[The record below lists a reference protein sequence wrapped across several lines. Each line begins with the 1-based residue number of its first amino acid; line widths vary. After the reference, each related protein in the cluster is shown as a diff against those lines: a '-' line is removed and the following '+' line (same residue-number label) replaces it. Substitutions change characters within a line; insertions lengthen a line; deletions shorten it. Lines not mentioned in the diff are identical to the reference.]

1 MKKTFSKKD
10 NILLV
15 NITRLGD
22 MLQATPTIAGMKAE
36 NPNCKVSVLVE
47 KQFEEVCHSLP
58 NIDEV
63 IAIDLGMT
71 VRSLAREQDG
81 IIDAYDYVTE
91 FVDNLRAKKF
101 DYCLNMS
108 SSAYTALLLKLVG
121 IERNGGWVSD
131 DEGYRIISS
140 EWARLFA
147 ASVFHQNRQ
156 FNALNLVDVFRCSA
170 DVDNHPRHLLF
181 SLKTE
186 AIEHARNLISEAG
199 FTNTGPLIA
208 IQAGASQGK
217 RQWAPERFITLI
229 NNLVRKHNARVVMV
243 GTKKELSIIEPI
255 RAGCNNPNVFVAAGR
270 TNIPQLAA
278 LLKQSDI
285 LVTGD
290 TGPMHVAV
298 SVGTPVVSMFLAS
311 AYGFETG
318 PYSEGNL
325 VLQPVIGCGPC
336 NPNKPCLG
344 LECHDQL
351 DPEAIAELTV
361 ARLKEDFR
369 AIPPHLERYFDPS
382 KVILY
387 RSSFDAQGFCDLVAL
402 NSTRFDTWKKYRDAY
417 RHLWLDELGGFESS
431 LIKAPKTSARP
442 ALAMLDEAVSG
453 LQKVILCAEE
463 GARHI
468 QNLQNLIQDRYAP
481 PQALG
486 EVNAKLGLIDR
497 EIEELGFDQPPLGPV
512 TRMFIFGKENLLG
525 TDPLQLASQM
535 GRTYQDLKRRCEKF
549 GAIVQAIS

>member
-1 MKKTFSKKD
+1 MKKTFANKD

-22 MLQATPTIAGMKAE
+22 MLQATPTIAGMKME
-36 NPNCKVSVLVE
+36 NPECKISVLVE
-47 KQFEEVCHSLP
+47 KQFEEVCYSLP

-71 VRSLAREQDG
+71 VRSLAREQEG
-81 IIDAYDYVTE
+81 IVDAYEYVTE
-91 FVDNLRAKKF
+91 FVEDLRAKKF

-170 DVDNHPRHLLF
+170 DVDKHPRHLLF
-181 SLKTE
+181 SLKTD
-186 AIEHARNLISEAG
+186 AIEYAGQLIAEAG

-208 IQAGASQGK
+208 VQAGASQGK
-217 RQWAPERFITLI
+217 RQWAPERFVEMI
-229 NNLVRKHNARVVMV
+229 NVLTEKHNARVVMV
-243 GTKKELSIIEPI
+243 GTKKELGIIEPI
-255 RAGCNNPNVFVAAGR
+255 RARCDTRNVFVAAGR

-278 LLKQSDI
+278 VLKQSDV

-290 TGPMHVAV
+290 TGTMHVSV

-344 LECHDQL
+344 LECHDQI
-351 DPEAIAELTV
+351 DSVGIAELA
-361 ARLKEDFR
+361 ARRAREDFK
-369 AIPPHLERYFDPS
+369 ALPSDLERYFDPA

-387 RSSFDAQGFCDLVAL
+387 RSSFDEHGFCDLQAL
-402 NSTRFDTWKKYRDAY
+402 NSTRFDTLKRYRDAY
-417 RHLWLDELGGFESS
+417 RHLWLEELGGFESQ
-431 LIKAPKTSARP
+431 LVTAPQRHST
-442 ALAMLDEAVSG
+442 LAVADEAVSG
-453 LQKVILCAEE
+453 LRRIIECAEQGE
-463 GARHI
+463 QHI
-468 QNLQNLIQDRYAP
+468 KSLLNLIQDRYAAP
-481 PQALG
+481 KGLG
-486 EVNAKLGLIDR
+486 DLNAQLIKLDR
-497 EIEELGFDQPPLGPV
+497 EIEELGFDQPTLGPL

-525 TDPLQLASQM
+525 TDPCQLASQM
-535 GRTYQDLKRRCEKF
+535 GRTYQDLKRRCAKF
-549 GAIVQAIS
+549 GSLVQAIS